1 MAESS
6 PVELGKL
13 KPVKPL
19 ITPAQAKAITTGVK
33 IAADI
38 VGPGKIRNVTRAVRL
53 AKEAREIAEKA
64 AGFSKPKVI
73 RYPEEEVTFTP
84 AKKIE
89 AKLEEKRLKRGVEEP
104 KSTPAPKNLAVE
116 KAQAFGLGSVSP
128 QQRAAIEA
136 QMNKGLR
143 PDMGPLRFD
152 PMPPSAVNI
161 RPPLAPG
168 VRKWTPETPRVTS
181 KMPKPSIPGVK
192 ILDIKSSG
200 VAPKVT
206 RPKDE
211 LPETPKPPLKAAK
224 NIEVRDSNGRL
235 IFKAT
240 PEEMQ
245 NINEKLKN
253 AKEAEERGLKI
264 FSDSTVRNSG
274 TSVERS
280 PDVIK
285 EKYWYENAED
295 ANEAAMRRWK
305 REGIEQIVKGD

>member
-1 MAESS
+1 MAN
-6 PVELGKL
+6 PR
-13 KPVKPL
+13 
-19 ITPAQAKAITTGVK
+19 
-33 IAADI
+33 IAA
-38 VGPGKIRNVTRAVRL
+38 RL
-53 AKEAREIAEKA
+53 AAEVAKEAREIAERA

-84 AKKIE
+84 AKKVE
-89 AKLEEKRLKRGVEEP
+89 AKLEEKRLKRSVEEP
-104 KSTPAPKNLAVE
+104 KTTPKKVDMAAE
-116 KAQAFGLGSVSP
+116 KAKAFGLGSVSP

-136 QMNKGLR
+136 QMNRGLR

-152 PMPPSAVNI
+152 PMPPAAVNI

-200 VAPKVT
+200 VAPKVA

-211 LPETPKPPLKAAK
+211 LPPIPKDAK
-224 NIEVRDSNGRL
+224 DTEIRNSSGRL

-253 AKEAEERGLKI
+253 AKEAEEQGLNV
-264 FSDSTVRNSG
+264 FTDTTVRNSG

-280 PDVIK
+280 PGAIK

-305 REGIEQIVKGD
+305 REGIEQIVRGD

>member
-1 MAESS
+1 MADSS

-13 KPVKPL
+13 KPLKLAISPS
-19 ITPAQAKAITTGVK
+19 QARAITTGLE
-33 IAADI
+33 IAADV
-38 VGPGKIRNVTRAVRL
+38 VGPGKIRNVAKAVRL

-64 AGFSKPKVI
+64 AGFSKPRV
-73 RYPEEEVTFTP
+73 PVVTREIDYSPTP

-89 AKLEEKRLKRGVEEP
+89 AKLEEKRLRRGVEEP
-104 KSTPAPKNLAVE
+104 KTTPKKVDMAAE
-116 KAQAFGLGSVSP
+116 KAKAFGLGSVSP
-128 QQRAAIEA
+128 EQRAAIEF
-136 QMNKGLR
+136 QMNRGLR
-143 PDMGPLRFD
+143 PDMGPLKFD
-152 PMPPSAVNI
+152 PMPPAAVNI

-200 VAPKVT
+200 VAPKVA

-224 NIEVRDSNGRL
+224 NTEVRDSSGRL

-253 AKEAEERGLKI
+253 AKEAEEQELNI
-264 FSDSTVRNSG
+264 FTGSTEQGSG
-274 TSVERS
+274 TSISRS
-280 PDVIK
+280 PQGR
-285 EKYWYENAED
+285 KYWEVS
-295 ANEAAMRRWK
+295 
-305 REGIEQIVKGD
+305 GGD